1 MSGHS
6 KWSTIKRK
14 KGKTDAQKAKVFTKI
29 GREISI
35 AVREGGSDPN
45 TNARLRDL
53 ISKAKSA
60 NVPSDNINRVIQKA
74 EGGEKDDYE
83 TIIYEGYGPS
93 GIALIVETL
102 TNNRNRTAANMR
114 HYFDKYGGN
123 MGQPGSVSFMFT
135 EKGIILI
142 EDDKLNEEKL
152 MEDCFEA
159 GAEDIEY
166 EEGICEVTTVPN
178 QVYSVA
184 FALKEKGY
192 NVVSDEAE
200 NIPAS
205 YTALTDPENIKK
217 MGQLLDHLEEDED
230 VQNVWHNLENAE
242 DLER

>member
-6 KWSTIKRK
+6 KWSTIKHK
-14 KGKTDAQKAKVFTKI
+14 KEKTDAQKAKVFTKI
-29 GREISI
+29 GREISL

-60 NVPSDNINRVIQKA
+60 NVPNDNINRVIQKA

-123 MGQPGSVSFMFT
+123 MGQSGSVSFMFT

-142 EDDKLNEEKL
+142 EADNLNEEKL

-159 GAEDIEY
+159 GAEDYEY
-166 EEGICEVTTVPN
+166 EDGICEVTTLPSK
-178 QVYSVA
+178 VYSVSY
-184 FALKEKGY
+184 ALKEKGY
-192 NVVSDEAE
+192 NVVSDEVE
-200 NIPAS
+200 NVPANYS
-205 YTALTDPENIKK
+205 ALTDAEDMKK
-217 MGQLLDHLEEDED
+217 MAQLLNRLEEDED
-230 VQNVWHNLENAE
+230 VQNVWHNLENE
-242 DLER
+242 DDLDR

>member
-14 KGKTDAQKAKVFTKI
+14 KEKTDAQKAKVFTKI

-60 NVPSDNINRVIQKA
+60 NVPNDNINRVIQKA

-83 TIIYEGYGPS
+83 TIVYEGYGPS

-135 EKGIILI
+135 EKGIVLI
-142 EDDKLNEEKL
+142 EDDKLDEEKL

-166 EEGICEVTTVPN
+166 EDGIAEVSTVPS

-192 NVVSDEAE
+192 NVVSDEVE

-205 YTALTDPENIKK
+205 YTALTDPEDMKK

-230 VQNVWHNLENAE
+230 VQSVWHNLENEE
-242 DLER
+242 DLDR